1 MVFSFIDEEPPPTIL
16 TNADNKIKYEEP
28 DWYPAPNANQ
38 QGRQQQQHHDS
49 RGDNYN
55 TSRGNNSLAGDE
67 RDTRMPGNNF
77 QYPRGAGVAM
87 SPRGHPNGGG
97 YQPQSPRQFHPP
109 SPLHQFQQYA
119 VSYATNENAPYLAA
133 IKAVND
139 SMSANSS
146 KGSITAL
153 RGLWKVF
160 DASVCE
166 LGGELNESL
175 SNKAIFE
182 ACVLQETSQRQ
193 GKTVSEYEK
202 KIDAANRRQHYEANL
217 KNTMLRLRGSFADVL
232 LGVKKDI
239 QASIDKRASEMEKD
253 FNKKIASKTKE
264 IDKQIEMSNR
274 EADLE
279 IKRLNNELQK
289 AELIVARIQSEMAE
303 EREHVRR
310 AIEQA
315 EKGREE
321 AVLKLSSTL
330 ETLHNACASAQTSE
344 KKCRDAEMLLQQAI
358 STQKDLEEAASLE
371 NERGGL
377 LQQKLDEEV
386 KIKRNL
392 MNVQQEMEQH
402 LALERERADLLQQEF
417 DMAIST
423 KQEVLRSMQE
433 LENHKNEELAGAS
446 RMNLQLREQLK
457 HANEAGALLNE
468 KIGRLQPHLN
478 MVTAEKT
485 QLNTALNSC
494 KDQLDKTI
502 EMNGLLNAKVQ
513 RLEAQIDEQ
522 SVWKDQLDKTIE
534 MNGLLNAKVQRL
546 EAQIDEQSVWKDQ
559 LDKTIEMN
567 SLLASKASRLEAQV
581 EDQTLELQAAK
592 LSEADVEASL
602 SETLQLSEDLTARL
616 NALKNEK
623 QVLAEKLQEES
634 REKRQNA
641 DSLREA
647 TQLVSE
653 FEDPKNCRRFEV
665 LKDVLESERDSLR
678 EKLEKSEEEYTAD
691 RDKIAEA
698 LLGFNEEMTNAET
711 KIKGVLDELEK
722 EKAKVKAL
730 TEENEN
736 LSNKVDVQKLQLE
749 VDRLKEELETKN
761 TTHEQELGVFQ
772 EAIKILQVKLAEG
785 ELAMKSANNESD
797 EAKIKDIKQQWLAS
811 LGSQKGKYDV
821 IVERK
826 ELEVS
831 QLKKALIKERSRLTK
846 LEVVC
851 VKARKDLLRLR
862 DQKKSLEASLQKSID
877 FIKDLK
883 YQKSMESVDDYSTR
897 PQSSRKHQKNGI
909 LAGGVS
915 IEDYDDVCFPIIDAV
930 IDPRHAKMIANG
942 QQLVQNEI
950 KELGGDLEDL
960 LTCIETQLSCGGD
973 EDRTKPRK
981 ATKGS
986 AEQFVTSTNSCT
998 FNGDFVE
1005 HNTSWTTTPLR
1016 PLIKAQLHTSLFNA
1030 SLSAQWDIIPDLC
1043 DQYTSARLASGELS
1057 NLNTNNEQ
1065 ALFTDEYLSKI
1076 DQFDEENRRNPLLAA
1091 VLHVAVDLAAASKA
1105 VSLFGDAPTQEMVDN
1120 EERKR
1125 LQGTRLLSYD
1135 NPLTADDF
1143 CPYLQMKEMNN
1154 LERGAVTDDERR
1166 ARRKA
1171 ITKLCRANPLWI
1183 LLPMNPRTTTED
1195 EDALEGDPPRGT
1207 NALHVAVR
1215 SRNATLT
1222 NLLIKYCKRATE
1234 ICDGDGCTPLHY
1246 AVRPPDELAVYRKAI
1261 LSQRR
1266 SLQTIGVDG
1275 LGPMDAGA
1283 GGISSGSTLTYYG
1296 KIVFK
1301 SIHEMSGLGMYRV
1314 RRLRRKMNLM
1324 QLNTFASHI
1333 AANARKRKG
1342 CLVDFWE
1349 GAKAAKST
1357 ARERG
1362 PREVRKLQQRL

>member
-182 ACVLQETSQRQ
+182 GELLIRVYHVLFCLRIIFPTHAYICIIHCSFIKLACVLQETSQRQ

-653 FEDPKNCRRFEV
+653 FEDVIRELKKASAEKSEQLKETTKQLEVLKPKAQKLQEIQV

-986 AEQFVTSTNSCT
+986 AEQFVTSTNS
-998 FNGDFVE
+998 
-1005 HNTSWTTTPLR
+1005 W
-1016 PLIKAQLHTSLFNA
+1016 
-1030 SLSAQWDIIPDLC
+1030 
-1043 DQYTSARLASGELS
+1043 
-1057 NLNTNNEQ
+1057 
-1065 ALFTDEYLSKI
+1065 
-1076 DQFDEENRRNPLLAA
+1076 
-1091 VLHVAVDLAAASKA
+1091 
-1105 VSLFGDAPTQEMVDN
+1105 
-1120 EERKR
+1120 
-1125 LQGTRLLSYD
+1125 
-1135 NPLTADDF
+1135 
-1143 CPYLQMKEMNN
+1143 
-1154 LERGAVTDDERR
+1154 
-1166 ARRKA
+1166 
-1171 ITKLCRANPLWI
+1171 
-1183 LLPMNPRTTTED
+1183 
-1195 EDALEGDPPRGT
+1195 
-1207 NALHVAVR
+1207 
-1215 SRNATLT
+1215 
-1222 NLLIKYCKRATE
+1222 
-1234 ICDGDGCTPLHY
+1234 
-1246 AVRPPDELAVYRKAI
+1246 
-1261 LSQRR
+1261 
-1266 SLQTIGVDG
+1266 
-1275 LGPMDAGA
+1275 
-1283 GGISSGSTLTYYG
+1283 
-1296 KIVFK
+1296 
-1301 SIHEMSGLGMYRV
+1301 
-1314 RRLRRKMNLM
+1314 
-1324 QLNTFASHI
+1324 
-1333 AANARKRKG
+1333 
-1342 CLVDFWE
+1342 
-1349 GAKAAKST
+1349 
-1357 ARERG
+1357 
-1362 PREVRKLQQRL
+1362 